1 MVFVS
6 LLFIERR
13 KAHGVRIRMP
23 FITFLKFSQMQN
35 YTLLLTS
42 TSNVKETSKEAFNE
56 LLTSGHFKNR
66 RQQILYWL
74 GETLKPLTRRELAK
88 LMGIET
94 GAISHPIKQLLE
106 QGEIIQ
112 CPKKKNKDTRK
123 VAESFTLKID
133 SDEQG

>member
-1 MVFVS
+1 
-6 LLFIERR
+6 
-13 KAHGVRIRMP
+13 
-23 FITFLKFSQMQN
+23 MQN